1 MVVVCSGYLAQ
12 KRNYPAPH
20 EGLQRP
26 GHINCLWFLSPFS
39 KLNGGTCARTR
50 LRLLGP
56 AAILDCANL
65 ELVASLVCTAC
76 FLPTRIMMVI
86 YR

>member
-1 MVVVCSGYLAQ
+1 MVVVGSGYLAQ
-12 KRNYPAPH
+12 KRNYPAPY

-76 FLPTRIMMVI
+76 FLPTWYI
-86 YR
+86 YHDG